1 MSGCNTEESFVLKI
15 YKLILLICS
24 TICFAFYFLSG
35 VNHCSGMRLSV
46 YFRES
51 LKLVRYYWTQ
61 RGNGNIDALIRSF
74 FLSDLVL
81 YSDNLLLEEEKTS
94 PIVLV
99 VVKDEIDRMK
109 LFFEH
114 YRSLGVNQFVV
125 IDNSSIDGTRE
136 FVSAQRD
143 TRVYLIKDLF
153 HTQKKVAWIE
163 KVLALTGYDRW
174 YVVVDSDELL
184 DYVGSET
191 HALKELIDSQSKIGE
206 DYLQGYLVDMYS
218 EKPIFSI
225 SCRYKDIPHIFN
237 LFDKDSYYR
246 EGDKHVFGGA
256 RGRLFGLR
264 NLLSKQSVFLFKP
277 GMIYSHPHYL
287 YARNMRIHD
296 KYCYV
301 LRHYKFLERDR
312 SSYEARIKEKN
323 FYDNS
328 IEYKTIMDKLET
340 EVGIPFEYDG
350 STKYSNSDSLRVLP
364 FLTWVD
370 WDSRNQAAV

>member
-1 MSGCNTEESFVLKI
+1 M
-15 YKLILLICS
+15 LLICS
-24 TICFAFYFLSG
+24 TIRLMAYFFIGLK
-35 VNHCSGMRLSV
+35 HRYGMRLSV
-46 YFRES
+46 YFIES
-51 LKLVRYYWTQ
+51 LKLAKYYWAN
-61 RGNGNIDALIRSF
+61 RGHDNSFDQIQSF
-74 FLSDLVL
+74 FLSDLEL
-81 YSDNLLLEEEKTS
+81 YSDNLQLEERQTS
-94 PIVLV
+94 PVVVV

-109 LFFEH
+109 LFYEH
-114 YRSLGVNQFVV
+114 YRALGVHQFVV
-125 IDNSSIDGTRE
+125 IDNNSIDGTRK

-225 SCRYKDIPHIFN
+225 SCRYNDIPHIFN

-264 NLLSKQSVFLFKP
+264 NLLSKQSVFFFRP
-277 GMIYSHPHYL
+277 RMIYSHPHYL

-312 SSYEARIKEKN
+312 SSYVARIKEKS
-323 FYDNS
+323 FYKNS
-328 IEYKTIMDKLET
+328 IEYKIIMGQLKSSVDAS
-340 EVGIPFEYDG
+340 FEYAG
-350 STKYSNSDSLRVLP
+350 SVRYKNSESLRVLP
-364 FLTWVD
+364 FLTWGD